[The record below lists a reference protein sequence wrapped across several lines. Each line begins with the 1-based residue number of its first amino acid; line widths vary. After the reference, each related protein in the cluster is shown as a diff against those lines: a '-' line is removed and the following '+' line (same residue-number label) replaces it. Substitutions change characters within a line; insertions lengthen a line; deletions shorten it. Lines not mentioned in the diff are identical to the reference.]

1 MKKDFQKCTV
11 LSALASVF
19 FRAMSAKFSFEK
31 KSDRGETFGMNH
43 LHAYWRMAY
52 IEAPKEDKGPK
63 CDDPFVEIPK
73 AEDEK
78 SVHLLYR
85 GKTGYLV
92 LNTFPYNAGHL
103 LAIPYRAV
111 PALVDLTPEER
122 ADLMDLI
129 VLGQKILTDA
139 LHPHG
144 FNVGFN
150 FGASAGAGIPKHL
163 HCHIVPR
170 WEGDSNFMPV
180 IADTRTLPASL
191 DMMWERLKKFTP
203 APQA

>member
-1 MKKDFQKCTV
+1 MKKKPLGGKT
-11 LSALASVF
+11 L
-19 FRAMSAKFSFEK
+19 R
-31 KSDRGETFGMNH
+31 MNY

-52 IEAPKEDKGPK
+52 IEAPKKDAAPK
-63 CDDPFVEIPK
+63 SDDPFAEIPK
-73 AEDEK
+73 VADEK

-111 PALVDLTPEER
+111 PALAELTPEER
-122 ADLMDLI
+122 ADLMELI
-129 VLGQKILTDA
+129 VLAQKILSDA

-203 APQA
+203 PHVA

>member
-1 MKKDFQKCTV
+1 
-11 LSALASVF
+11 
-19 FRAMSAKFSFEK
+19 
-31 KSDRGETFGMNH
+31 MNY

-52 IEAPKEDKGPK
+52 IDAPKKDENSHKS
-63 CDDPFVEIPK
+63 DDPFSEIPK
-73 AEDEK
+73 VADEK

-85 GKTGYLV
+85 GKTGYIV
-92 LNTFPYNAGHL
+92 MNTFPYNAGHL

-111 PALVDLTPEER
+111 PALSELTQEER

-129 VLGQKILTDA
+129 VLAQKILADA
-139 LHPHG
+139 LKPHG

-150 FGASAGAGIPKHL
+150 FGSSAGAGIPKHL

-203 APQA
+203 PHAR

>member
-1 MKKDFQKCTV
+1 MLLSFLLGKSFFLGRRKMFFHLKKNMRAGK
-11 LSALASVF
+11 LSC
-19 FRAMSAKFSFEK
+19 
-31 KSDRGETFGMNH
+31 MNH

-52 IEAPKEDKGPK
+52 IEAPKQDKEPK
-63 CDDPFVEIPK
+63 CDDPFAEIPK
-73 AEDEK
+73 TEDEK

-111 PALVDLTPEER
+111 PALADLTAEER

-129 VLGQKILTDA
+129 VLAQRILSDA
-139 LHPHG
+139 LKPHG

-150 FGASAGAGIPKHL
+150 FGSSAGAGIPKHL

-203 APQA
+203 PHCAGN

>member
-1 MKKDFQKCTV
+1 MFFYGQVGKCFFLQKKENPFFVGKKIG
-11 LSALASVF
+11 SV
-19 FRAMSAKFSFEK
+19 
-31 KSDRGETFGMNH
+31 ETWSMNH

-52 IEAPKEDKGPK
+52 IEAPKENKGPK

-73 AEDEK
+73 VDDEK

-111 PALVDLTPEER
+111 PVLADLTAEER

-129 VLGQKILTDA
+129 VLGQKILSDA
-139 LHPHG
+139 LNPQG

-150 FGASAGAGIPKHL
+150 FGSSAGAGIPKHL

-203 APQA
+203 PHVG

>member
-1 MKKDFQKCTV
+1 MF
-11 LSALASVF
+11 VF
-19 FRAMSAKFSFEK
+19 PRACKSFFFGAAWTFFSFEK
-31 KSDRGETFGMNH
+31 KAGRGETFPMNH

-52 IEAPKEDKGPK
+52 IEAPKKDSGPK

-73 AEDEK
+73 VADEK

-111 PALVDLTPEER
+111 PALADLTEEER

-129 VLGQKILTDA
+129 VLGQQILTDA
-139 LHPHG
+139 LKPQG

-150 FGASAGAGIPKHL
+150 FGSSAGAGIPKHL

-203 APQA
+203 KNFGES

>member
-1 MKKDFQKCTV
+1 MLFPRGVCKRFF
-11 LSALASVF
+11 SADGNPV
-19 FRAMSAKFSFEK
+19 FSFEK
-31 KSDRGETFGMNH
+31 TRTDGKTLRMNY

-52 IEAPKEDKGPK
+52 IEAPKEERGPK
-63 CDDPFVEIPK
+63 SDDPFSEIPK
-73 AEDEK
+73 VADEK

-111 PALVDLTPEER
+111 PTLADLTPDER

-129 VLGQKILTDA
+129 ILGQKILSDA
-139 LHPHG
+139 LRPHG

-150 FGASAGAGIPKHL
+150 FGSSAGAGIPKHL

-191 DMMWERLKKFTP
+191 DMMWDRLKKFTP
-203 APQA
+203 PHVG